1 MKIIYTLIFL
11 FSFFAVLAQ
20 SEAAKVDALHKQKF
34 EWLINNNIDSI
45 TYLLGDKVSYVHSNG
60 WIQNRDEVLTD
71 MKSGKLQYK
80 SIVVEESSVN
90 LIEQTAI
97 VTGKGTFVGKL
108 NTTDFSLKL
117 FYTEVY
123 VKVNNRWK
131 LISRHSCKI

>member
-1 MKIIYTLIFL
+1 MRIIGTLVFL
-11 FSFFAVLAQ
+11 LTSFAVLAQ

-45 TYLLGDKVSYVHSNG
+45 TYLLGDKVSYIHSNG
-60 WIQNRDEVLTD
+60 WIQNREEVLND

-97 VTGKGTFVGKL
+97 VTGKATFAGKM
-108 NTTDFSLKL
+108 NNIDFSVKL
-117 FYTEVY
+117 LYTEVY
-123 VKVNNRWK
+123 VKVGNRWR
-131 LISRHSCKI
+131 LISRHACKL

>member
-1 MKIIYTLIFL
+1 MRIISILVFL
-11 FSFFAVLAQ
+11 FTSFVVLAQ
-20 SEAAKVDALHKQKF
+20 SEAVKVDALHKQKF

-60 WIQNRDEVLTD
+60 WIQNRDEVLND

-97 VTGKGTFVGKL
+97 VTGKGTFVGKV

-117 FYTEVY
+117 LYTEVY
-123 VKVNNRWK
+123 VKLNGRWK